1 MRLTYRFNHG
11 VTAALTAVCT
21 AVLLAACAQTPADR
35 NADATGAATKSGASR
50 AANAQG
56 AQRPAPRVRPVAAPD
71 PEPELPVLELTDAIL
86 YEYLLAEIAGQRGN
100 IGLSAQAYADLAKR
114 TRDPRV
120 ARRAAEIALF
130 ARMNRAA
137 LDSARIWQE
146 TDPKSGRARQALV
159 GLLIA
164 NNQFDEALPHIRN
177 MLSAPGADIEAIF
190 AQLGRT
196 LSGSPDKA
204 GALRLVRSL
213 AEAYPT
219 LPQAHV
225 AVAQAALAAS
235 DEALA
240 LAEVRRARELRSDW
254 DVAAL
259 MEAQIVQPRSNGLAL
274 EVLKRFLDQ
283 YPGSRE
289 VRLNFARTLVAE
301 KRYDESRA
309 QFQELMKAFP
319 DDAEVVYAVGLLS
332 MQLRDLTQAE
342 ANFRRLLELDFHD
355 KDQVRMYLGQI
366 AEEQKRL
373 DDALQWYDQIT
384 EGDQYLMARI
394 RHAQIVARQGK
405 LADARAWLQA
415 SDVRNPQQRIQL
427 ILSEAQLMRDA
438 NDPKGAFD
446 LVNGMLD
453 RMPNDP
459 DLLYEQSMLAER
471 IDRLDVMESSLRKLI
486 ELRPDNAHAYNA
498 LGYSLADRSLRL
510 PEARTLIE
518 RALQLAPND
527 AFIIDSM
534 GWVLFRQGQV
544 KEAIVQLQ
552 RAFSLRPDAE
562 IAAHLG
568 EVLWVS
574 GDRAAAEKIL
584 QDAAA
589 KFPDNDVL
597 QKTLQ
602 RLRQAR

>member
-1 MRLTYRFNHG
+1 MRLTYVCTRSAK
-11 VTAALTAVCT
+11 AALTAVC
-21 AVLLAACAQTPADR
+21 AGILLSACAPAPVGRNAETAGAAAAATPTPAVAQNSR
-35 NADATGAATKSGASR
+35 R
-50 AANAQG
+50 AA
-56 AQRPAPRVRPVAAPD
+56 PRERPVAVPD
-71 PEPELPVLELTDAIL
+71 PEPELPGQELTDAIL

-100 IGLSAQAYADLAKR
+100 IGLAAQAYADLAKR

-146 TDPKSGRARQALV
+146 TDPKSSRARQVLV

-177 MLSAPGADIEAIF
+177 MLSAQGADSEAIF

-204 GALRLVRSL
+204 GALRLARSL
-213 AEAYPT
+213 AESNPT
-219 LPQAHV
+219 LAQAHL

-240 LAEVRRARELRSDW
+240 LAEVRRARELRPDW
-254 DVAAL
+254 QTAAL
-259 MEAQIVQPRSNGLAL
+259 MEAQIVQPRSNALAL
-274 EVLKRFLDQ
+274 EVLQRFLDQ

-289 VRLNFARTLVAE
+289 VRLNYARTLVAE
-301 KRYDESRA
+301 KRYDESRR
-309 QFQELMKAFP
+309 QFQDLMKAFP
-319 DDAEVVYAVGLLS
+319 DDAEVVYAVGVLS
-332 MQLRDLTQAE
+332 MQLKDLNQAE
-342 ANFRRLLELDFHD
+342 DNFRKLLELDFHD

-366 AEEQKRL
+366 AEEQKRST
-373 DDALQWYDQIT
+373 DALEWFDQIT

-394 RHAQIVARQGK
+394 RHAQIVAKQGK

-415 SDVRNPQQRIQL
+415 SDARNPQQRIQL
-427 ILSEAQLMRDA
+427 VLSEAQLMRDA
-438 NDPKGAFD
+438 NDAKGAFD
-446 LVNGMLD
+446 LVNGMLE

-471 IDRLDVMESSLRKLI
+471 IERLDVMEASLRKLI

-518 RALQLAPND
+518 RALQLSPDD

-534 GWVLFRQGQV
+534 GWVLFRLGQV
-544 KEAIVQLQ
+544 QEAIVHLR
-552 RAFSLRPDAE
+552 RAFALRPDAE

-568 EVLWVS
+568 EVLWTS
-574 GDRAAAEKIL
+574 GDRTSAEKIL
-584 QDAAA
+584 QDSVA

-602 RLRQAR
+602 RLRQSR

>member
-1 MRLTYRFNHG
+1 MRLNH
-11 VTAALTAVCT
+11 VCT
-21 AVLLAACAQTPADR
+21 GSAAALAACVVVLLSACAQAPAGRENGGAGATP
-35 NADATGAATKSGASR
+35 GSAAPAV
-50 AANAQG
+50 
-56 AQRPAPRVRPVAAPD
+56 AQRSQRATPRERPAVAPD
-71 PEPELPVLELTDAIL
+71 PEPELPRQELTDAIL

-100 IGLSAQAYADLAKR
+100 IGLAAQAYADLARR

-177 MLSAPGADIEAIF
+177 MLSAEGADSEAIF
-190 AQLGRT
+190 SQLGRT
-196 LSGSPDKA
+196 LAGSADKA
-204 GALRLVRSL
+204 GALRLVRNL
-213 AEAYPT
+213 AEGYAT

-240 LAEVRRARELRSDW
+240 LAEVRRARELRPEW
-254 DVAAL
+254 EIAVL
-259 MEAQIVQPRSNGLAL
+259 MEAQIVQPRSNALAL
-274 EVLKRFLDQ
+274 EVLKRFLEQ

-289 VRLNFARTLVAE
+289 VRLNYARTLVAE

-309 QFQELMKAFP
+309 QFQELMKTFP
-319 DDAEVVYAVGLLS
+319 DNAEVVYAVGLLS
-332 MQLRDLTQAE
+332 MQLKDLAQAE
-342 ANFRRLLELDFHD
+342 ANFRRLLQLDFHD

-366 AEEQKRL
+366 AEEQKRPA
-373 DDALQWYDQIT
+373 DALQWYDQIT

-394 RHAQIVARQGK
+394 RHAQIVAKQGR
-405 LADARAWLQA
+405 LAEARAWLQA
-415 SDVRNPQQRIQL
+415 SDARTPQQRIQL

-438 NDPKGAFD
+438 NDAKGAFD

-471 IDRLDVMESSLRKLI
+471 IDRLDVMETSLRKLM

-544 KEAIVQLQ
+544 QEAIVHLQ
-552 RAFSLRPDAE
+552 RAFTLRPDAE

-574 GDRAAAEKIL
+574 GDRAAGEKIL
-584 QDAAA
+584 QDAAG

-602 RLRQAR
+602 RLRQVR